1 MLSCETGYG
10 QHLLAPIVAQWPSA
24 TATQRVILAGQYL
37 ALVGDGAIVRD
48 SQIGWPDDMVRAIA
62 RMMQS

>member
-1 MLSCETGYG
+1 MLNCDTGYG
-10 QHLLAPIVAQWPSA
+10 RHLLAPIVAQWPSA

-48 SQIGWPDDMVRAIA
+48 SQLGWPDDIVRAIA